1 MNDQFLIGRL
11 DVLGDDTDIGENWHE
26 IGVTAPTRHDM
37 HMKVIGNTGAGN
49 LAEVHADIKPLRTE
63 TVEQHAP
70 SHHDQLMHFERLG
83 IGEIFETTGMAK
95 GRNHQMV
102 KVAFVGFETPEIPLF
117 LIVLFIFALGFLLGL
132 LVASLEMIRLRREAT
147 QARKALVNAQAGAK
161 LSEPEPPSSS
171 SAEVN

>member
-1 MNDQFLIGRL
+1 MKSFKIFLLIV
-11 DVLGDDTDIGENWHE
+11 VLVALFVFSLN
-26 IGVTAPTRHDM
+26 
-37 HMKVIGNTGAGN
+37 NT
-49 LAEVHADIKPLRTE
+49 
-63 TVEQHAP
+63 
-70 SHHDQLMHFERLG
+70 
-83 IGEIFETTGMAK
+83 
-95 GRNHQMV
+95 QMV